1 MDASRST
8 PRAPKGQRCSTTCPG
23 LETSGT
29 RSSCSPRN
37 VAVAVS
43 RRRPRRPCRRI
54 PAASSTPSRRPLA
67 LLGFMGL
74 GKTLVGAL
82 VAERTK
88 STFFDV
94 DHLVEHEAGMSIAD
108 LFATSGEQGFH
119 TLEKRGLPRALQPG
133 AVVALGGGVV
143 MDDDNWA
150 LITGRATTVYLEVP
164 FEMIWRRIGK
174 SPSRPLISGRTASE
188 VEAL

>member
-1 MDASRST
+1 
-8 PRAPKGQRCSTTCPG
+8 
-23 LETSGT
+23 
-29 RSSCSPRN
+29 
-37 VAVAVS
+37 
-43 RRRPRRPCRRI
+43 
-54 PAASSTPSRRPLA
+54 
-67 LLGFMGL
+67 MGS

-82 VAERTK
+82 VADRTK

-108 LFATSGEQGFH
+108 LFATSGEQVFR
-119 TLEKRGLPRALQPG
+119 TLEKRVLPRALQPG

-188 VEAL
+188 VEALFERRRARYEQAEHRVDGDRPPKEVAEDVQKLWSA